1 MRRLSRMCVPMIA
14 LCLLLPGCGP
24 AGESGGAEQLALD
37 IRGEYLAMERCS
49 AQLEVVADYGQ
60 RVYEYTMD
68 LTCDTDG
75 ETVLTVTAP
84 ENIAGVTARIQAG
97 ETALEYDGARIETGP
112 LNEAGLSPVDAV
124 PALMDYLRQGYIAEC
139 GMEGGETEGRLLRL
153 VCREPEG
160 TAGEGLEGSLWLDPS
175 THALVRGELA
185 QDGFT
190 VIQCEFTHFEMEPA
204 A

>member
-1 MRRLSRMCVPMIA
+1 MRHLSRMCVPMIA

-24 AGESGGAEQLALD
+24 AGEGGGAEQLALD
-37 IRGEYLAMERCS
+37 IRGEYLAMEGCS

-60 RVYEYTMD
+60 RVYEYTVD
-68 LTCDTDG
+68 LTYNADG

-124 PALMDYLRQGYIAEC
+124 PALMSYLQQGYIAEC
-139 GMEGGETEGRLLRL
+139 GMESGETGELLRL

-160 TAGEGLEGSLWLDPS
+160 TAGEGLECSLWLDPS
-175 THALVRGELA
+175 THALVRGELS
-185 QDGFT
+185 QDGFA
-190 VIQCEFTHFEMEPA
+190 VIKCEFTQFSMEQA
-204 A
+204 E